1 MYKNRQH
8 KIIVYKFLRIE
19 EKYITL
25 QSNYDDLIEDI
36 ECPECHTV
44 GMLPDGGFDWI
55 CLNCGYEGGLED
67 ED

>member
-44 GMLPDGGFDWI
+44 GMLPDGVSIGFA
-55 CLNCGYEGGLED
+55 
-67 ED
+67 